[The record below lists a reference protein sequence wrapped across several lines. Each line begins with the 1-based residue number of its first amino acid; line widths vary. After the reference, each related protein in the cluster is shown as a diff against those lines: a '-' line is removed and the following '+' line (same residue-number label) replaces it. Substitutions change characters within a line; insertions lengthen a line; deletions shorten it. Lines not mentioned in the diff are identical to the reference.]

1 MIRLRAEAVPN
12 SLMRNFEPMANSFN
26 KEERVAFDDVF
37 EGFAGRPGHL
47 QAVPEVQPRRC
58 DCRAHRKHHLAPAA
72 LHRAVVHWHR
82 PVLELRP
89 QLHAA
94 LGPGDPRLFALGPA
108 DPLGNRASRSAS
120 EQAPWS
126 AAMQRL
132 ASDINVDCSNLAAL
146 TGTVFVKRSAL
157 LPASTTLRRSTTP
170 STATACR

>member
-1 MIRLRAEAVPN
+1 MRIFRRGKFIQQRRARRLR
-12 SLMRNFEPMANSFN
+12 R
-26 KEERVAFDDVF
+26 RVRGLRRTAWSSPSCSRST
-37 EGFAGRPGHL
+37 A
-47 QAVPEVQPRRC
+47 RRC
-58 DCRAHRKHHLAPAA
+58 DRRAHRKHHLAPAA

-94 LGPGDPRLFALGPA
+94 FGPRDPRLLALGPA
-108 DPLGNRASRSAS
+108 DPVGNRASRSAP
-120 EQAPWS
+120 EQAPWP